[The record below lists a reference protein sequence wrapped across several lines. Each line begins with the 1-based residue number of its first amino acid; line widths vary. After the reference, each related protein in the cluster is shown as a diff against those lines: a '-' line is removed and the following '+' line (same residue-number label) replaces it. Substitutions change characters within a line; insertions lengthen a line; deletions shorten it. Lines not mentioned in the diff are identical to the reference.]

1 MEHSQYKAMV
11 HAQDTQRQNAW
22 AFIFGKWACNEWQ
35 PLPRE
40 IKAILALPD
49 NIGVCSNQLVTR
61 TGAKGMI
68 EFITRMNNRRSA
80 S

>member
-1 MEHSQYKAMV
+1 MEHAQYKAMI
-11 HAQDTQRQNAW
+11 HAQDVQRQNAW
-22 AFIFGKWACNEWQ
+22 AFIFNKWNCSEWI

-49 NIGVCSNQLVTR
+49 SIGVCSNQLVTR

-68 EFITRMNNRRSA
+68 DFINRMNNRRNI
-80 S
+80 